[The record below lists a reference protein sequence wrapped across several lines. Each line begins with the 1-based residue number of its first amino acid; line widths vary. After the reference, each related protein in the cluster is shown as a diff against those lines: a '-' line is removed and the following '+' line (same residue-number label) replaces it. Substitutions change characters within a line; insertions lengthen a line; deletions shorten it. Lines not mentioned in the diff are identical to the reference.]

1 LTPHDFSL
9 QFHQVRPVNRNG
21 NKGWNIKTDADEKV
35 SMPDISENNKSEHTG
50 STFTDLFRYASDAIF
65 IHDLEGHFIEVNE
78 TACRRLGYSRDELL
92 SMSPMDINTPE
103 FAALVPKRIEE
114 IKQHGHVVFESAH
127 VTKDGRVIPIELN
140 GQLIV
145 FNNKQAILSI
155 ARDIT
160 FRKQAEAALKASEE
174 KYRALVQHSLQGI
187 VIFQDQRIVYV
198 NKAFTEITGYPSEEL
213 LSFPPEQIKK
223 LVHPEDQNTVWGR
236 MQDRLRGIPAPQ
248 RYEFRGVTKD
258 GTQRWFE
265 MFATVIEYR
274 KRPAIQGA
282 LIDITDRKQSETVLR
297 ESEERLSVFMN
308 SAPDAFA
315 LFDKD
320 LNLIDINTVG
330 LNLLPPR
337 LPKET
342 MLGKNI
348 AEFWPGIKL
357 NEKYDE
363 YYEVMKSGKS
373 YSFDTVVPHPAY
385 GKLQL
390 SIKIFKVG
398 NGLGFIAT
406 DITDRKRFEEN
417 LRKLA
422 TTDALTGVLNR
433 GFGLLIF
440 SKQLKVAKRNNTK
453 LSICYVDVN
462 GLKAINDT
470 YGHAEGDETLRLVST
485 FLQEASREVDII
497 CRLGGDEFLLV
508 LPQCPIENA
517 RLVYQRIDDKV
528 FQFNEQHLKPYK
540 LSLSHGFAEYD
551 PVAEKSV
558 DQLIAAADQQMYE
571 DKQRYFNSLK

>member
-1 LTPHDFSL
+1 MTGD
-9 QFHQVRPVNRNG
+9 
-21 NKGWNIKTDADEKV
+21 
-35 SMPDISENNKSEHTG
+35 TG
-50 STFTDLFRYASDAIF
+50 SNKPGEHAGESSANVAAGDNSSVQPKSTFKYLFDYANDAIF
-65 IHDLEGHFIEVNE
+65 IHDLEGHFLEVNE
-78 TACRRLGYSRDELL
+78 TACKRLGYTREELL
-92 SMSPMDINTPE
+92 SMTPMDIDTPE
-103 FAALVPKRIEE
+103 FAALVSKRIEE
-114 IKQHGHVVFESAH
+114 IKQRRYTVFESAH
-127 VTKDGRVIPIELN
+127 VTKDGRVIPVELN
-140 GQLIV
+140 GQLIA
-145 FNNKQAILSI
+145 FNNKEAILSI

-160 FRKQAEAALKASEE
+160 IRKQTETALKASEE
-174 KYRALVQHSLQGI
+174 KYRVLIQHSLQGI
-187 VIFQDQRIVYV
+187 AIIQDFRLVFV
-198 NKAFTEITGYPSEEL
+198 NEALTEMTGYTDEEL
-213 LSFPPEQIKK
+213 LSLPPEKIRA
-223 LVHPEDQNTVWGR
+223 LVHPDDQHMVWGR
-236 MQDRLRGIPAPQ
+236 MEERLRGKPTPQ
-248 RYEFRGVTKD
+248 RYEFRGIRKD
-258 GTQRWFE
+258 GSQRWFE
-265 MFATVIEYR
+265 MFVTLIQYQ
-274 KRPAIQGA
+274 KRPAVQGA
-282 LIDITDRKQSETVLR
+282 MIDITERKHAEVILR

-320 LNLIDINTVG
+320 LNLIEINNVG

-337 LPKET
+337 LPKEAI
-342 MLGKNI
+342 LGKNI

-357 NEKYDE
+357 NERYEE
-363 YYEVMKSGKS
+363 YYEVIKTGKS
-373 YSFDTVVPHPAY
+373 YSFDTVIPHPAY

-398 NGLGFIAT
+398 SGLGFIAT

-440 SKQLKVAKRNNTK
+440 SKQIKVAKRNNTK

-462 GLKAINDT
+462 GLKVINDT

-485 FLQEASREVDII
+485 FLQEASREVDIL

-508 LPQCPIENA
+508 LPQCPIQNA

-528 FQFNEQHLKPYK
+528 SQFNAQHLKPYK

-558 DQLIAAADQQMYE
+558 DQLIATADQQMYE
-571 DKQRYFNSLK
+571 DKQKYFRSHK

>member
-1 LTPHDFSL
+1 
-9 QFHQVRPVNRNG
+9 
-21 NKGWNIKTDADEKV
+21 
-35 SMPDISENNKSEHTG
+35 
-50 STFTDLFRYASDAIF
+50 
-65 IHDLEGHFIEVNE
+65 
-78 TACRRLGYSRDELL
+78 
-92 SMSPMDINTPE
+92 MDINTPE
-103 FAALVPKRIEE
+103 FAVLVPRRIEE
-114 IKQHGHVVFESAH
+114 IKRHGHIVFESNH
-127 VTKDGRVIPIELN
+127 VTKDGRIIPIELN
-140 GQLIV
+140 GQLIE

-187 VIFQDQRIVYV
+187 VIFQDMRIVYV
-198 NKAFTEITGYPSEEL
+198 NKAFTEITGYSSEEL
-213 LSFPPEQIKK
+213 LSSSPEQIKT

-236 MQDRLRGIPAPQ
+236 MQDRLRGIPTAQ
-248 RYEFRGVTKD
+248 RYEFRGLTKD
-258 GTQRWFE
+258 GAQRWFE

-282 LIDITDRKQSETVLR
+282 LIDITDRKQAEKVLR

-320 LNLIDINTVG
+320 LNLIDINNVG

-348 AEFWPGIKL
+348 AEFWPSIKL

-363 YYEVMKSGKS
+363 YYEVIKSGKS

-440 SKQLKVAKRNNTK
+440 SKQIKVAKRNNTK

-517 RLVYQRIDDKV
+517 RLVYKRIDDKV

-571 DKQRYFNSLK
+571 DKQRYFRSSK

>member
-1 LTPHDFSL
+1 M
-9 QFHQVRPVNRNG
+9 RPANRNE
-21 NKGWNIKTDADEKV
+21 NKRWNINTDANEKV
-35 SMPDISENNKSEHTG
+35 SIPDIDESHKPEQPG

-65 IHDLEGHFIEVNE
+65 IHDLEGHFLEVNE
-78 TACRRLGYSRDELL
+78 TACKRLGYSRDELL
-92 SMSPMDINTPE
+92 SMSPTDIDTPE

-114 IKQHGHVVFESAH
+114 IKQHGHVVFEGAH

-187 VIFQDQRIVYV
+187 VIFQDMRIVYV
-198 NKAFTEITGYPSEEL
+198 NKAFTEITGYSSEEL
-213 LSFPPEQIKK
+213 LSFPPNQIKTI
-223 LVHPEDQNTVWGR
+223 VHHEDQNTVWGR
-236 MQDRLRGIPAPQ
+236 MQDRLRGIPTPQ
-248 RYEFRGVTKD
+248 RYEFRGLRKD

-265 MFATVIEYR
+265 MFAAVIEYR

-282 LIDITDRKQSETVLR
+282 LIDITDRKQAEKVLR
-297 ESEERLSVFMN
+297 ESQERLSVFMN

-320 LNLIDINTVG
+320 LNLIDINSVG

-337 LPKET
+337 LPKGT
-342 MLGKNI
+342 MIGMNI
-348 AEFWPGIKL
+348 AEFWPSIKL

-363 YYEVMKSGKS
+363 YYEVIKSGKS
-373 YSFDTVVPHPAY
+373 FSFDTVVPHPAY

-551 PVAEKSV
+551 PVSERSV

-571 DKQRYFNSLK
+571 DKQRYFRSWK

>member
-1 LTPHDFSL
+1 VSTQH
-9 QFHQVRPVNRNG
+9 
-21 NKGWNIKTDADEKV
+21 TDPGARYTDKPGQPEA
-35 SMPDISENNKSEHTG
+35 
-50 STFTDLFRYASDAIF
+50 TFRELFDYACDAIF
-65 IHDLEGHFIEVNE
+65 IYDLEGHFLEVNE
-78 TACRRLGYSRDELL
+78 TACKRLGYTREELL
-92 SMSPMDINTPE
+92 SMTPRDINTPE
-103 FAALVPKRIEE
+103 FAALVTKRIEE
-114 IKQHGHVVFESAH
+114 IKQRGYVVFESAH
-127 VTKDGRVIPIELN
+127 VTKDGRVIPLELN
-140 GQLIV
+140 AQLIE
-145 FNNKQAILSI
+145 FDDKQAILSI

-160 FRKQAEAALKASEE
+160 VRKHAETALKMSEE

-187 VIFQDQRIVYV
+187 VIFQDLRIVYL
-198 NKAFTEITGYPSEEL
+198 NKAFSEITGYSNEDL
-213 LSFPPEQIKK
+213 LAFSPDQIKK
-223 LVHPEDQNTVWGR
+223 LVHPDDQDLVWGR
-236 MQDRLRGIPAPQ
+236 MEDRLKGKPTPQ
-248 RYEFRGVTKD
+248 RYEFRALRKD

-265 MFATVIEYR
+265 MFATVILYR
-274 KRPAIQGA
+274 KHPAIQGA
-282 LIDITDRKQSETVLR
+282 LIDITERKHSEEILR

-320 LNLIDINTVG
+320 LNLIEINNVG

-337 LPKET
+337 LPKEAI
-342 MLGKNI
+342 LGKNI

-357 NEKYDE
+357 NERYDE
-363 YYEVMKSGKS
+363 YYEVIKSGKS
-373 YSFDTVVPHPAY
+373 YSFDAVVPHPAY

-398 NGLGFIAT
+398 SGLGFIAT

-440 SKQLKVAKRNNTK
+440 SKQIKVAKRNNTK

-462 GLKAINDT
+462 GLKTINDT

-528 FQFNEQHLKPYK
+528 FQFNEQHLKPYR

-558 DQLIAAADQQMYE
+558 DQLIATADQQMYE
-571 DKQRYFNSLK
+571 DKQKYLKSMK

>member
-1 LTPHDFSL
+1 MTGD
-9 QFHQVRPVNRNG
+9 
-21 NKGWNIKTDADEKV
+21 
-35 SMPDISENNKSEHTG
+35 TG
-50 STFTDLFRYASDAIF
+50 SNKPGEHAGESSANVAAGDNSSVQPKSTFKYLFDYANDAIF
-65 IHDLEGHFIEVNE
+65 IHDLEGHFLEVNE
-78 TACRRLGYSRDELL
+78 TACKRLGYTREELL
-92 SMSPMDINTPE
+92 SMTPMDIDTPE
-103 FAALVPKRIEE
+103 FAALLSKRIEE
-114 IKQHGHVVFESAH
+114 IKQRRYTVFESAH
-127 VTKDGRVIPIELN
+127 VTKDGRVIPVELN

-145 FNNKQAILSI
+145 FNNKEAILSI

-160 FRKQAEAALKASEE
+160 IRKQTETALKASEE
-174 KYRALVQHSLQGI
+174 KYRILIQHSLQGI
-187 VIFQDQRIVYV
+187 AIIQDFRLVFV
-198 NKAFTEITGYPSEEL
+198 NEALTEMTGYTDEEL
-213 LSFPPEQIKK
+213 LSLPPEKIRA
-223 LVHPEDQNTVWGR
+223 LVHPDDQHVVWGR
-236 MQDRLRGIPAPQ
+236 MEERLRGKPTPQ
-248 RYEFRGVTKD
+248 RYEFRGIRKD
-258 GTQRWFE
+258 GSQRWFE
-265 MFATVIEYR
+265 MFVTLIQYQ
-274 KRPAIQGA
+274 KRPAVQGA
-282 LIDITDRKQSETVLR
+282 MIDITERKHAEVILR

-320 LNLIDINTVG
+320 LNLIEINNVG

-337 LPKET
+337 LPKEAI
-342 MLGKNI
+342 LGKNI

-357 NEKYDE
+357 NERYEE
-363 YYEVMKSGKS
+363 YYEVIKTGKS
-373 YSFDTVVPHPAY
+373 YSFDTVIPHPAY

-398 NGLGFIAT
+398 SGLGFIAT

-440 SKQLKVAKRNNTK
+440 SKQIKVAKRNNTK

-462 GLKAINDT
+462 GLKVINDT

-485 FLQEASREVDII
+485 FLQEASREVDIL

-508 LPQCPIENA
+508 LPQCPIQNA

-528 FQFNEQHLKPYK
+528 SQFNAQHLKPYK

-558 DQLIAAADQQMYE
+558 DQLIATADQQMYE
-571 DKQRYFNSLK
+571 DKQKYFRSHK

>member
-1 LTPHDFSL
+1 VSTQH
-9 QFHQVRPVNRNG
+9 
-21 NKGWNIKTDADEKV
+21 TDPGARYTDKPGQPEA
-35 SMPDISENNKSEHTG
+35 
-50 STFTDLFRYASDAIF
+50 TFRELFDYACDAIF
-65 IHDLEGHFIEVNE
+65 IYDLEGHFLEVNE
-78 TACRRLGYSRDELL
+78 TACKRLGYTREELL
-92 SMSPMDINTPE
+92 SMTPRDINTPE
-103 FAALVPKRIEE
+103 FAALVTKRIEE
-114 IKQHGHVVFESAH
+114 IKQRGYVVFESAH
-127 VTKDGRVIPIELN
+127 VTKDGRVIPLELN
-140 GQLIV
+140 AQLIE
-145 FNNKQAILSI
+145 FDDKQAILSI

-160 FRKQAEAALKASEE
+160 VRKHAETALKMSEE

-187 VIFQDQRIVYV
+187 VIFQDLRIVYL
-198 NKAFTEITGYPSEEL
+198 NKAFSEITGYSNEDL
-213 LSFPPEQIKK
+213 LAFSPDQIKK
-223 LVHPEDQNTVWGR
+223 LVHPDDQDLVWGR
-236 MQDRLRGIPAPQ
+236 MENRLKGKPTPQ
-248 RYEFRGVTKD
+248 RYEFRALRKD

-265 MFATVIEYR
+265 MFATVILYR
-274 KRPAIQGA
+274 KHPAIQGA
-282 LIDITDRKQSETVLR
+282 LIDITERKHSEEILR

-320 LNLIDINTVG
+320 LNLIEINNVG

-337 LPKET
+337 LPKEAI
-342 MLGKNI
+342 LGKNI

-357 NEKYDE
+357 NERYDE
-363 YYEVMKSGKS
+363 YYEVIKSGKS
-373 YSFDTVVPHPAY
+373 YSFDAVVPHPAY

-398 NGLGFIAT
+398 SGLGFIAT

-440 SKQLKVAKRNNTK
+440 SKQIKVAKRNNTK

-462 GLKAINDT
+462 GLKTINDT

-528 FQFNEQHLKPYK
+528 FQFNEQHLKPYR

-558 DQLIAAADQQMYE
+558 DQLIATADQQMYE
-571 DKQRYFNSLK
+571 DKQKYLKSMK

>member
-1 LTPHDFSL
+1 MTSDTGA
-9 QFHQVRPVNRNG
+9 ND
-21 NKGWNIKTDADEKV
+21 NKMRIGEQNIVPGTKQYKETEQQQ
-35 SMPDISENNKSEHTG
+35 
-50 STFTDLFRYASDAIF
+50 STFKDLFDYANDAIF
-65 IHDLEGHFIEVNE
+65 IDDLEGHFLEANE
-78 TACRRLGYSRDELL
+78 TACKRLGYTREELL
-92 SMSPMDINTPE
+92 SLTPMDIETPE
-103 FAALVPKRIEE
+103 FAALVPKRKEE
-114 IKQHGHVVFESAH
+114 IKQRGYIVFESAH

-140 GQLIV
+140 AQLIV
-145 FNNKQAILSI
+145 FDNKPAILSI

-160 FRKQAEAALKASEE
+160 VRKQSEAALKASEE

-187 VIFQDQRIVYV
+187 VIFQDLRIVFV
-198 NKAFTEITGYPSEEL
+198 NKAFTEITGYSNEEL
-213 LSFPPEQIKK
+213 LAFSPAQMKA
-223 LVHPEDQNTVWGR
+223 LVHHEDQNTVWGR
-236 MQDRLRGIPAPQ
+236 MEDRLRGKPTPQ
-248 RYEFRGVTKD
+248 RYEFRSIRKD
-258 GTQRWFE
+258 GAERWFE
-265 MFATVIEYR
+265 MFATIIHYR

-282 LIDITDRKQSETVLR
+282 LIDITGRKHAEVILR

-320 LNLIDINTVG
+320 LNLIEINNVG

-337 LPKET
+337 LPKEAI
-342 MLGKNI
+342 LGKNI

-357 NEKYDE
+357 NERYDE
-363 YYEVMKSGKS
+363 YYEVIKSGKS
-373 YSFDTVVPHPAY
+373 YSFDTVIPHPAY

-398 NGLGFIAT
+398 SGLGFIAT

-440 SKQLKVAKRNNTK
+440 SKQIKVAKRNNTK

-485 FLQEASREVDII
+485 FLQEASREVDIL

-508 LPQCPIENA
+508 LPQCPIGNA

-528 FQFNEQHLKPYK
+528 SQFNEQHLKPYK

-558 DQLIAAADQQMYE
+558 DQLIATADQQMYE
-571 DKQRYFNSLK
+571 DKQKYLRSLK

>member
-1 LTPHDFSL
+1 
-9 QFHQVRPVNRNG
+9 
-21 NKGWNIKTDADEKV
+21 
-35 SMPDISENNKSEHTG
+35 
-50 STFTDLFRYASDAIF
+50 
-65 IHDLEGHFIEVNE
+65 
-78 TACRRLGYSRDELL
+78 
-92 SMSPMDINTPE
+92 MDIDTPE

-114 IKQHGHVVFESAH
+114 IKRHGHIVFESAH

-140 GQLIV
+140 GQLIE

-187 VIFQDQRIVYV
+187 VIFQDMRIAYV
-198 NKAFTEITGYPSEEL
+198 NKAFTEITGYSSEEL
-213 LSFPPEQIKK
+213 LAFSPDQIKT
-223 LVHPEDQNTVWGR
+223 LVFPEDQNTVWGR
-236 MQDRLRGIPAPQ
+236 MQDRLRGIPTPQ
-248 RYEFRGVTKD
+248 RYEFRGLTKD
-258 GTQRWFE
+258 GTLRWFE

-282 LIDITDRKQSETVLR
+282 LIDITDRKQAEKVLR

-320 LNLIDINTVG
+320 LNLIDINNVG

-348 AEFWPGIKL
+348 AEFWPSIKL

-363 YYEVMKSGKS
+363 YYEVIKSGKS

-462 GLKAINDT
+462 GLKTINDT

-485 FLQEASREVDII
+485 FLQEASREVDIL

-571 DKQRYFNSLK
+571 DKQRYFRSLK

>member
-1 LTPHDFSL
+1 VSTQH
-9 QFHQVRPVNRNG
+9 
-21 NKGWNIKTDADEKV
+21 TDPGARYTDKPGQPEA
-35 SMPDISENNKSEHTG
+35 
-50 STFTDLFRYASDAIF
+50 TFRELFDYACDAIF
-65 IHDLEGHFIEVNE
+65 IYDLEGHFLEVNE
-78 TACRRLGYSRDELL
+78 TACKRLGYTREELL
-92 SMSPMDINTPE
+92 SMTPRDINTPE
-103 FAALVPKRIEE
+103 FAALVTKRIEE
-114 IKQHGHVVFESAH
+114 IKQRGYVVFESAH
-127 VTKDGRVIPIELN
+127 VTKDGRVIPLELN
-140 GQLIV
+140 AQLIE
-145 FNNKQAILSI
+145 FDDKQAILSI

-160 FRKQAEAALKASEE
+160 VRKHAETALKMSEE

-187 VIFQDQRIVYV
+187 VIFQDLRIVYL
-198 NKAFTEITGYPSEEL
+198 NKAFSEITGYSNEDL
-213 LSFPPEQIKK
+213 LAFSPDQIKK
-223 LVHPEDQNTVWGR
+223 LVHPDDQDLVWGR
-236 MQDRLRGIPAPQ
+236 MENRLKGKPTPQ
-248 RYEFRGVTKD
+248 RYEFRALRKD

-265 MFATVIEYR
+265 MFATVILYR
-274 KRPAIQGA
+274 KHPAIQGA
-282 LIDITDRKQSETVLR
+282 LIDITERKHSEEILR

-320 LNLIDINTVG
+320 LNLIEINNVG

-337 LPKET
+337 LPKVAI
-342 MLGKNI
+342 LGKNI

-357 NEKYDE
+357 NERYDE
-363 YYEVMKSGKS
+363 YYEVIKSGKS
-373 YSFDTVVPHPAY
+373 YSFDAVVPHPAY

-398 NGLGFIAT
+398 SGLGFIAT

-440 SKQLKVAKRNNTK
+440 SKQIKVAKRNNTK

-462 GLKAINDT
+462 GLKTINDT

-528 FQFNEQHLKPYK
+528 FQFNEQHLKPYR

-558 DQLIAAADQQMYE
+558 DQLIATADQQMYE
-571 DKQRYFNSLK
+571 DKQKYLKSMK

>member
-1 LTPHDFSL
+1 MTSDTGA
-9 QFHQVRPVNRNG
+9 ND
-21 NKGWNIKTDADEKV
+21 NKMRIGEQNIVPGTKQYKETEQQQ
-35 SMPDISENNKSEHTG
+35 
-50 STFTDLFRYASDAIF
+50 STFKDLFDYANDAIF
-65 IHDLEGHFIEVNE
+65 IDDLEGHFLEANE
-78 TACRRLGYSRDELL
+78 TACKRLGYTREELL
-92 SMSPMDINTPE
+92 SLTPMDIETPE
-103 FAALVPKRIEE
+103 FAALVPKRKEE
-114 IKQHGHVVFESAH
+114 IKQRGYIVFESAH

-140 GQLIV
+140 AQLIV
-145 FNNKQAILSI
+145 FDNKPAILSI

-160 FRKQAEAALKASEE
+160 VRKQAEAALKASEE

-187 VIFQDQRIVYV
+187 VIFQDLRIVFV
-198 NKAFTEITGYPSEEL
+198 NKAFTEITGYSNEEL
-213 LSFPPEQIKK
+213 LAFSPAQMKA
-223 LVHPEDQNTVWGR
+223 LVHHEDQNTVWGR
-236 MQDRLRGIPAPQ
+236 MEDRLRGKPTPQ
-248 RYEFRGVTKD
+248 RYEFRSIRKD
-258 GTQRWFE
+258 GAERWFE
-265 MFATVIEYR
+265 MFATIIHYR

-282 LIDITDRKQSETVLR
+282 LIDITGRKHAEVILR

-320 LNLIDINTVG
+320 LNLIEINNVG

-337 LPKET
+337 LPKEAI
-342 MLGKNI
+342 LGKNI

-357 NEKYDE
+357 NERYDE
-363 YYEVMKSGKS
+363 YYEVIKSGKS
-373 YSFDTVVPHPAY
+373 YSFDTVIPHPAY

-398 NGLGFIAT
+398 SGLGFIAT

-440 SKQLKVAKRNNTK
+440 SKQIKVAKRNNTK

-485 FLQEASREVDII
+485 FLQEASREVDIL

-508 LPQCPIENA
+508 LPQCPIGNA

-528 FQFNEQHLKPYK
+528 SQFNEQHLKPYK

-558 DQLIAAADQQMYE
+558 DQLIATADQQMYE
-571 DKQRYFNSLK
+571 DKQKYLRSLK